1 MGLKSLY
8 FRKNS
13 LRLEKSGSIL
23 PRIRTNTMNGCS
35 PPGFIS
41 MTQIAVL
48 PNKKSLLKQK
58 FVFTSSGFTLIELMI
73 VVAVIVII
81 LTLAIPT
88 YSNYSIRVKIG
99 EALSMTTAAKSAA
112 AAACQ
117 KDRSIVFLTNQRAGY
132 QFKESKYVRNIVISG
147 TCEALIIVMTTRA
160 TGAQPNPVLTIT
172 GNFAD
177 NDDEITWTCVSSGL
191 KIHAP
196 DTCRS

>member
-1 MGLKSLY
+1 
-8 FRKNS
+8 
-13 LRLEKSGSIL
+13 
-23 PRIRTNTMNGCS
+23 
-35 PPGFIS
+35 
-41 MTQIAVL
+41 
-48 PNKKSLLKQK
+48 
-58 FVFTSSGFTLIELMI
+58 MI

-112 AAACQ
+112 ASACQ
-117 KDRSIVFLTNQRAGY
+117 EDRSIVFITHQRAGY
-132 QFKESKYVRNIVISG
+132 KFKASKYVRNIVISG

-191 KIHAP
+191 NIHAP